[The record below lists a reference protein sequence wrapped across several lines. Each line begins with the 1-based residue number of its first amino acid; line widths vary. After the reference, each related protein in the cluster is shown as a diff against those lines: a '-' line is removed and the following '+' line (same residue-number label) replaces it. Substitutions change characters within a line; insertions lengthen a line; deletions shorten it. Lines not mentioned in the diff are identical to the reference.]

1 MLSLAHSAAALRRN
15 ARSFGRRTGARAHLP
30 KLRLNKKKAK
40 PAPPPQNPRPRRRE
54 ALPPP
59 DAQED
64 PAAALARLEALF
76 DVDDDDDVAEAP
88 RGPASLQEKLAVLA
102 RPPSAPSHDAAAD
115 RRDAY
120 AAARRLW
127 RSANTDAQTPGAWAA
142 LALVAARARA
152 ADDAVAIVDAMA
164 AAHPGAFEA
173 ASDDAANA
181 LTAVVRGYSLEKRS
195 AAAWASFDAAVA
207 AGYYDPSPPAEAF
220 DAVLHCCAHQQLP
233 ERALNVVDDM
243 RRNGVPR
250 TGATYAALMKAV
262 ATAPQWHR
270 AYRLITDDVLD
281 AMEGDRVAP
290 TPALYVHLI
299 GACGRVGDAA
309 AAGCYFDEMRDA
321 HGFSRGPAAY
331 AAYFGALANAMTV
344 GTKRGVKARA
354 PHVDPWRGLG
364 ISDEE
369 ATSVQAADPAAF
381 DAADDLGAGFHR
393 KRDEPAGAVVTVA
406 EEAEEDDDDR
416 AGVEATLAALEGDV
430 DDATLAALRAASVD
444 DDEEEE
450 LSRED
455 LDAFLAGLADEDLSD
470 DDKELLAASLGGS
483 EADLDALLAPEDELT
498 EADLLAL
505 LEGPGDATAAEA
517 AEATAPAMAASSS
530 SETAVAFSPKPPT
543 PAVAR
548 DRGLVTRLREMDLED
563 LSVKVT
569 APELHAR
576 RERIIAD
583 AEEVFAAMDA
593 EPDAAALNAY
603 LSIFTRGER
612 RARARR
618 VAAELG
624 ETYGDRFPDARSE
637 RVVMAMLAARG
648 DLGACREALDNAS
661 PAARGDVELLGSA
674 LDAFARKGEMEEAY
688 GLAVELA
695 AAHAA
700 RGARGVGAS
709 DARPVVPAVLREA
722 FDLVD
727 FAPARKRRGPPER
740 FLRNFRRLCRQRR
753 VDQPPELPPDPV
765 LWRQEGST
773 FRRSRRGQRDVPQKR
788 TLLRAGRR

>member
-76 DVDDDDDVAEAP
+76 DVDVDDDVAEAP

-127 RSANTDAQTPGAWAA
+127 RSADTDAQTPGAWAA

-299 GACGRVGDAA
+299 GACGRVGDARA
-309 AAGCYFDEMRDA
+309 ASSYFDEMRDA
-321 HGFSRGPAAY
+321 HGFSRGAAAY

-354 PHVDPWRGLG
+354 PHVDPWQGLG

-406 EEAEEDDDDR
+406 EEDEEDDDDR

-505 LEGPGDATAAEA
+505 LEGPGEATAAEA
-517 AEATAPAMAASSS
+517 AVMPPAMASSS
-530 SETAVAFSPKPPT
+530 SPETAVAFSPKPPT

-583 AEEVFAAMDA
+583 AEEAFAAMDA

-788 TLLRAGRR
+788 NLLRAGRR

>member
-1 MLSLAHSAAALRRN
+1 MTAALRLCLIVALAAAKPLSFCDSLGYLAVNATHRRLGAGGRGQQHALPESRGRSKPERLPPTPGGLPRSSVPAHEARLAALEARRGGKTPREPKAGWWETTAESASAN
-15 ARSFGRRTGARAHLP
+15 PAEHEQARDARSQPKVRAPKHAPLP
-30 KLRLNKKKAK
+30 KAK
-40 PAPPPQNPRPRRRE
+40 PATGSTDRAAPRTLARRQGAGAAAGMAEVFGEARHAPPGGSAKHGVAARGGAPVVDGVAYAWLEGTAEKRGRPRVDDRVAAATFVSAERDATWQPRPRRRE

-59 DAQED
+59 DEQED

-76 DVDDDDDVAEAP
+76 DVDDDHDVAEAP
-88 RGPASLQEKLAVLA
+88 RGPASLQEKLDVLA
-102 RPPSAPSHDAAAD
+102 E
-115 RRDAY
+115 
-120 AAARRLW
+120 AAARR
-127 RSANTDAQTPGAWAA
+127 ADARAARHDDATRRAAA
-142 LALVAARARA
+142 LA
-152 ADDAVAIVDAMA
+152 
-164 AAHPGAFEA
+164 
-173 ASDDAANA
+173 
-181 LTAVVRGYSLEKRS
+181 KRS

-207 AGYYDPSPPAEAF
+207 AGYYDPSPPTEAF

-270 AYRLITDDVLD
+270 AYRLATDDVLD

-321 HGFSRGPAAY
+321 HGFSRGASAY

-369 ATSVQAADPAAF
+369 ATSVQEADPAAF
-381 DAADDLGAGFHR
+381 AAVDDLGAGFHR

-406 EEAEEDDDDR
+406 EEAAEEDDDR

-430 DDATLAALRAASVD
+430 DDATPRAARRAD
-444 DDEEEE
+444 DDDDGS
-450 LSRED
+450 SRGG

-470 DDKELLAASLGGS
+470 DDKELLAASLGGA

-498 EADLLAL
+498 EADLFAL

-517 AEATAPAMAASSS
+517 A
-530 SETAVAFSPKPPT
+530 
-543 PAVAR
+543 
-548 DRGLVTRLREMDLED
+548 
-563 LSVKVT
+563 
-569 APELHAR
+569 
-576 RERIIAD
+576 
-583 AEEVFAAMDA
+583 
-593 EPDAAALNAY
+593 
-603 LSIFTRGER
+603 
-612 RARARR
+612 
-618 VAAELG
+618 
-624 ETYGDRFPDARSE
+624 
-637 RVVMAMLAARG
+637 
-648 DLGACREALDNAS
+648 
-661 PAARGDVELLGSA
+661 
-674 LDAFARKGEMEEAY
+674 
-688 GLAVELA
+688 LA

-709 DARPVVPAVLREA
+709 DAVPVVPSVLREA

-788 TLLRAGRR
+788 NLLRAGRR

>member
-1 MLSLAHSAAALRRN
+1 
-15 ARSFGRRTGARAHLP
+15 
-30 KLRLNKKKAK
+30 
-40 PAPPPQNPRPRRRE
+40 
-54 ALPPP
+54 
-59 DAQED
+59 
-64 PAAALARLEALF
+64 
-76 DVDDDDDVAEAP
+76 
-88 RGPASLQEKLAVLA
+88 
-102 RPPSAPSHDAAAD
+102 
-115 RRDAY
+115 
-120 AAARRLW
+120 
-127 RSANTDAQTPGAWAA
+127 
-142 LALVAARARA
+142 
-152 ADDAVAIVDAMA
+152 MA

-270 AYRLITDDVLD
+270 AYRLATDDVLD

-321 HGFSRGPAAY
+321 HGFSRGASAY

-369 ATSVQAADPAAF
+369 ATSVQEADPAAF
-381 DAADDLGAGFHR
+381 AAADDLGAGFHR

-406 EEAEEDDDDR
+406 EEDEEEDDR

-444 DDEEEE
+444 DDDDEE

-470 DDKELLAASLGGS
+470 DDKELLAASLGGA

-498 EADLLAL
+498 EADLFAL

-517 AEATAPAMAASSS
+517 AATAPAMAASSS
-530 SETAVAFSPKPPT
+530 PETAVAFAPKPPS
-543 PAVAR
+543 PAAAR

-583 AEEVFAAMDA
+583 AEEAFSTMDA

-618 VAAELG
+618 FAAALG

-661 PAARGDVELLGSA
+661 PAARGDVELLGLA
-674 LDAFARKGEMEEAY
+674 LDAFARKNDLHGAY
-688 GLAVELA
+688 ELAVELA

-709 DARPVVPAVLREA
+709 DAVPVVPAVLREA

-788 TLLRAGRR
+788 NLLRAGRR